1 MCALITFITRKLK
14 RGGYA
19 PVHQEENGI
28 IPNSY
33 QVVQPPEEDGE
44 LGPPDVIVSNEVETG
59 NKKKE
64 MKKNPSIKMKMFTRK
79 NSGKRKS
86 KFEFDE
92 NDFDVPIRKI
102 SHVKRV
108 AFNPRISRSDWD
120 IYDSRAGNGTFKLI
134 FQHLNYFL
142 KEVKLERK

>member
-1 MCALITFITRKLK
+1 
-14 RGGYA
+14 
-19 PVHQEENGI
+19 
-28 IPNSY
+28 
-33 QVVQPPEEDGE
+33 
-44 LGPPDVIVSNEVETG
+44 
-59 NKKKE
+59 
-64 MKKNPSIKMKMFTRK
+64 MFTKK

-120 IYDSRAGNGTFKLI
+120 IYDSRAGNGTLKLI